1 MVNKNET
8 GKNENKENHEGREK
22 YDLLDVYYFR
32 NIVKNRFFKP
42 VINFF
47 LFIFLLIIIYF
58 GLSSE
63 PDLRFPGGIPFA
75 TTMIWDLWHPLLAFT
90 LILVG
95 RIWCF
100 ACPIGA
106 VGDWTQSVFS
116 LNRKYPE
123 KYRNL
128 WVAVIL
134 FLFIF
139 AAERHLFMFTRN
151 PPNTA
156 YLLLFFTALAVVMGA
171 IYEKRSFCRYIC
183 PIGLVLGLFSMLSS
197 IELRCKSKK
206 TCHDHDIKE
215 CVLGNKSGK
224 ACPVGEFPQTMERN
238 NQCIMCM
245 ECVKSCSKG
254 NIRLSPRLP
263 GADLIHSKKIHLD
276 EAYLVHGIIIIF
288 LFVLGMERLQFRNV
302 IISFVKSTLPVDSI
316 TFLDL
321 YWRNMWAVIIFALIT
336 LGAAGLMYLSTRATS
351 GKKAKQK
358 FIELSYAFIPLSLS
372 VYLAENTFRLLKGL
386 FYLVASIG
394 SFFGRIW
401 EFSPDF
407 DTINRLQIFLLV
419 SGFIFTLWTGY
430 LISKRDSQDE
440 NELQQSMIAVGFTA
454 IVYLI
459 IGVKILT
466 LPII

>member
-1 MVNKNET
+1 MVNKNDP
-8 GKNENKENHEGREK
+8 ENNGNKGNIEK
-22 YDLLDVYYFR
+22 YDLLDVYFFKDL
-32 NIVKNRFFKP
+32 VKNRFFKP
-42 VINFF
+42 AVNFF

-63 PDLRFPGGIPFA
+63 SDLRFHGGIPFA
-75 TTMIWDLWHPLLAFT
+75 TTMIWDIWHPLLAFT
-90 LILVG
+90 IIIVG
-95 RIWCF
+95 RLWCF

-106 VGDWTQSVFS
+106 IGDWTQSFFS

-128 WVAVIL
+128 WIAVIL
-134 FLFIF
+134 FLIIF
-139 AAERHLFMFTRN
+139 AGERHLFQFTRN

-156 YLLLFFTALAVVMGA
+156 YLLLFFTGLAIVMGA
-171 IYEKRSFCRYIC
+171 VYEKRSFCRYIC
-183 PIGLVLGLFSMLSS
+183 PIGLVLGIFSMLSA

-206 TCHDHDIKE
+206 TCQDHDLKE
-215 CVLGNKSGK
+215 CIIGSEAGK
-224 ACPVGEFPQTMERN
+224 GCPVGEVPQTMERN
-238 NQCIMCM
+238 NQCILCM

-254 NIRLSPRLP
+254 NIRISPRIP
-263 GADLIHSKKIHLD
+263 GADIINSKKTHLD

-288 LFVLGMERLQFRNV
+288 LFVMGMERLQFRNV
-302 IISFVKSTLPVDSI
+302 IINFVKSTLPVDSL

-321 YWRNMWAVIIFALIT
+321 YWRNMWAVIIFILLTI
-336 LGAAGLMYLSTRATS
+336 GAAGLMYLSTRMAFGKTS
-351 GKKAKQK
+351 KQK

-386 FYLVASIG
+386 FFIAASIG

-407 DTINRLQIFLLV
+407 DTINLMQILLLAA
-419 SGFIFTLWTGY
+419 GFIFTLWAGY
-430 LISKRDSQDE
+430 FIVRKNSQYE
-440 NELQQSMIAVGFTA
+440 NELIQGMTAIGFTA

>member
-1 MVNKNET
+1 MENKNDTEKSVNN
-8 GKNENKENHEGREK
+8 GKF
-22 YDLLDVYYFR
+22 DLLDVYFFKDL
-32 NIVKNRFFKP
+32 VKNRFFKP
-42 VINFF
+42 AVNFFFF
-47 LFIFLLIIIYF
+47 LFLLVIIYY

-63 PDLRFPGGIPFA
+63 SDLRFQGGIPFA
-75 TTMIWDLWHPLLAFT
+75 TTMIWDIWHPLLAFT

-95 RIWCF
+95 RLWCF

-106 VGDWTQSVFS
+106 IGDWTQSVFS
-116 LNRKYPE
+116 FNRKYPE

-128 WVAVIL
+128 WIAVIL

-156 YLLLFFTALAVVMGA
+156 YLLLFFTGLAVVMGA
-171 IYEKRSFCRYIC
+171 VFEKRSFCRYIC
-183 PIGLVLGLFSMLSS
+183 PIGLVLGVFSMLSA
-197 IELRCKSKK
+197 IELRCKSRK
-206 TCHDHDIKE
+206 TCQDHDIKE
-215 CVLGNKSGK
+215 CVIGSKSGK

-254 NIRLSPRLP
+254 NVRLSPRLP
-263 GADLIHSKKIHLD
+263 GADIIHSKKTHLD

-302 IISFVKSTLPVDSI
+302 IINFVKSTLPVDSL

-321 YWRNMWAVIIFALIT
+321 YWRNMWAIIIFALIT
-336 LGAAGLMYLSTRATS
+336 LGAAGLMYLSTRATL
-351 GKKAKQK
+351 GKNAKKK

-386 FYLVASIG
+386 FYIAANIG
-394 SFFGRIW
+394 SFFGKIW

-407 DTINRLQIFLLV
+407 DTIDTLQITLLAA
-419 SGFIFTLWTGY
+419 GFIFTIWAGY
-430 LISKRDSQDE
+430 QISKRNSKDE
-440 NELQQSMIAVGFTA
+440 KELKQSMIPLGFTA

-459 IGVKILT
+459 IGVRILT
-466 LPII
+466 LQII

>member
-1 MVNKNET
+1 MVSKKET
-8 GKNENKENHEGREK
+8 GKKENKENHESRDK
-22 YDLLDVYYFR
+22 YDLLDVYFFKDL
-32 NIVKNRFFKP
+32 VKNKFFKP
-42 VINFF
+42 AVNFF

-63 PDLRFPGGIPFA
+63 PDLRFHGGIPFA

-90 LILVG
+90 IIIVG
-95 RIWCF
+95 RLWCF

-106 VGDWTQSVFS
+106 IGEWTQSVFS
-116 LNRKYPE
+116 LKRKYPE

-128 WVAVIL
+128 WIAVIL
-134 FLFIF
+134 FLIIF
-139 AAERHLFMFTRN
+139 AGERHLFQFTRN

-156 YLLLFFTALAVVMGA
+156 YLLLFFTGLAVVMGA
-171 IYEKRSFCRYIC
+171 VYEKRSFCRYIC
-183 PIGLVLGLFSMLSS
+183 PIGLVLGLFSMLSG

-206 TCHDHDIKE
+206 TCQDHDIKE
-215 CVLGNKSGK
+215 CIIGTEAGK
-224 ACPVGEFPQTMERN
+224 ACPVAEFPQTMERN

-254 NIRLSPRLP
+254 NIRISPRIP
-263 GADLIHSKKIHLD
+263 GADIINSKKTHLD

-288 LFVLGMERLQFRNV
+288 LFVMGMERLEFRNV
-302 IISFVKSTLPVDSI
+302 IINFVKSTLPVDSV

-321 YWRNMWAVIIFALIT
+321 YWRNMWAVIIFILIT
-336 LGAAGLMYLSTRATS
+336 LGASGLMYLSTKATF
-351 GKKAKQK
+351 GKNAKQK
-358 FIELSYAFIPLSLS
+358 FIELSYAFIPLGLS

-386 FYLVASIG
+386 FFVAASIG
-394 SFFGRIW
+394 NFFGRIW

-419 SGFIFTLWTGY
+419 SGFIFSLWAGY

-440 NELQQSMIAVGFTA
+440 NELQQSMIAFGFTA

>member
-1 MVNKNET
+1 MVNKNKT
-8 GKNENKENHEGREK
+8 GKKENLENHRNKVK
-22 YDLLDVYYFR
+22 YDLLDVYFFKDL
-32 NIVKNRFFKP
+32 VKNRFFKP
-42 VINFF
+42 GVNFF
-47 LFIFLLIIIYF
+47 LLIFLLIIIYF

-63 PDLRFPGGIPFA
+63 SDLRFHGGIPFT

-90 LILVG
+90 IIIVG
-95 RIWCF
+95 RLWCF

-106 VGDWTQSVFS
+106 VGEWTPSIFS

-123 KYRNL
+123 KYRCR
-128 WVAVIL
+128 WIVGIL
-134 FLFIF
+134 FLVIF
-139 AAERHLFMFTRN
+139 AGERHLFQFTRN

-156 YLLLFFTALAVVMGA
+156 YLLLFFTGLAVVMGA
-171 IYEKRSFCRYIC
+171 VYEKRSFCRYIC
-183 PIGLVLGLFSMLSS
+183 PIGLVLGVFSMLSA

-206 TCHDHDIKE
+206 TCQDHDIKE
-215 CVLGNKSGK
+215 CVIGNEAGK
-224 ACPVGEFPQTMERN
+224 GCPVGEVPQTMERN

-254 NIRLSPRLP
+254 NIRISPRIP
-263 GADLIHSKKIHLD
+263 GADIIHSKKTHLD

-302 IISFVKSTLPVDSI
+302 IINFVKSTLPVDSI

-321 YWRNMWAVIIFALIT
+321 YWRNMWAVIIFILLT
-336 LGAAGLMYLSTRATS
+336 LGAAGLMYLSARATF

-386 FYLVASIG
+386 FYIAASIG

-407 DTINRLQIFLLV
+407 DTIDHVQIILLV
-419 SGFIFTLWTGY
+419 SGFIFTIWAGY
-430 LISKRDSQDE
+430 LISKRDSQNE
-440 NELQQSMIAVGFTA
+440 NELQQSMIAVGFTS

-459 IGVKILT
+459 IGVRILT

>member
-1 MVNKNET
+1 MGNKNDIEKK
-8 GKNENKENHEGREK
+8 GDNEK
-22 YDLLDVYYFR
+22 YDLLDAYYFR
-32 NIVKNRFFKP
+32 NLVKNRFFKP
-42 VINFF
+42 SVNFFFF
-47 LFIFLLIIIYF
+47 LFLFIIIYF
-58 GLSSE
+58 GLSSSS
-63 PDLRFPGGIPFA
+63 DLRFHGGIPFA
-75 TTMIWDLWHPLLAFT
+75 TTMIWDIWHPLLAFT

-95 RIWCF
+95 RLWCF

-106 VGDWTQSVFS
+106 IGDWTQSVFS

-128 WVAVIL
+128 WIAVIL

-171 IYEKRSFCRYIC
+171 VFEKRSFCRYIC
-183 PIGLVLGLFSMLSS
+183 PIGLVLGVFSMLSA
-197 IELRCKSKK
+197 IELRCKSRK
-206 TCHDHDIKE
+206 TCQDHDIKE
-215 CVLGNKSGK
+215 CVIGSKSGK

-263 GADLIHSKKIHLD
+263 GADIIHSRKTHLD

-302 IISFVKSTLPVDSI
+302 IINFVKSTLPVDSI

-336 LGAAGLMYLSTRATS
+336 LGAAGLMYLSTRATF
-351 GKKAKQK
+351 GKNAKHK

-386 FYLVASIG
+386 FYIAANIG
-394 SFFGRIW
+394 SFFGKIW

-407 DTINRLQIFLLV
+407 DTIDMLQITLLGA
-419 SGFIFTLWTGY
+419 GFIFTIWAGY
-430 LISKRDSQDE
+430 LISKRNSKDE
-440 NELQQSMIAVGFTA
+440 NELKQSMIALSFTA
-454 IVYLI
+454 VVYLI
-459 IGVKILT
+459 IGVRILT